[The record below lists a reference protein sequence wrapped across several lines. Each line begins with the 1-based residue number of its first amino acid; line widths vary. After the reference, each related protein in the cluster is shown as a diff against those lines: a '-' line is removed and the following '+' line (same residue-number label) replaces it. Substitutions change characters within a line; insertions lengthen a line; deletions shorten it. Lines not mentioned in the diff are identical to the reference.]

1 VSAYF
6 DYLKVVTMSPLEL
19 LLRVQSR
26 DSTGQLFVVTYDGRQ
41 IRIGVETGKIVHVGY
56 GPRRG
61 KAAAELASS
70 AVAKSATFR
79 ADQEVLRDDDLPSER
94 LLLGLLSK
102 MLSGSNADALS
113 SVLAGD
119 AFDRET
125 IQSGEPP
132 ETFPPDAGGGKPGE
146 PPRTRPVEAR
156 NVVRPHTSIPAAQI
170 SRVKSLLVEYVG
182 PMASLLVDEKI
193 SGGVANLDAL
203 VERLAPEIGDV
214 QDAQAFREKVER
226 LKGG

>member
-1 VSAYF
+1 
-6 DYLKVVTMSPLEL
+6 MSPLEL

-41 IRIGVETGKIVHVGY
+41 IRIGVESGKIVHVGY

-79 ADQEVLRDDDLPSER
+79 ADQEVLRDDDLPTER
-94 LLLGLLSK
+94 ILLGLLSK

-119 AFDRET
+119 AFDPET

-132 ETFPPDAGGGKPGE
+132 ETFPQDGKPGE
-146 PPRTRPVEAR
+146 APRTRPVETR
-156 NVVRPHTSIPAAQI
+156 NVLRPHTTIPAAQI

-182 PMASLLVDEKI
+182 PMASLLVDEKLAA
-193 SGGVANLDAL
+193 GVANLDAL

>member
-1 VSAYF
+1 
-6 DYLKVVTMSPLEL
+6 MSPLEL

-41 IRIGVETGKIVHVGY
+41 IRIGVESGKIVHVGY

-94 LLLGLLSK
+94 ILLGLLSK
-102 MLSGSNADALS
+102 MLSGSNAEALS

-119 AFDRET
+119 AFDPET

-132 ETFPPDAGGGKPGE
+132 ETFPQDGKPGE
-146 PPRTRPVEAR
+146 APRTRPVETR
-156 NVVRPHTSIPAAQI
+156 NVLRPHTTIPAAQI
-170 SRVKSLLVEYVG
+170 SRVKSILVEYVG
-182 PMASLLVDEKI
+182 PMASLLVDEKLA
-193 SGGVANLDAL
+193 GGVANLDAL

>member
-1 VSAYF
+1 MSAFF

-119 AFDRET
+119 AFDPET

-132 ETFPPDAGGGKPGE
+132 ETLPLDAGGKPGD
-146 PPRTRPVEAR
+146 PPRTRPVEMR
-156 NVVRPHTSIPAAQI
+156 NVRAHTTIPAAQI
-170 SRVKSLLVEYVG
+170 SRVKGLLVEYVG
-182 PMASLLVDEKI
+182 PMASLLVDEKLAA
-193 SGGVANLDAL
+193 GVANLDAL

-226 LKGG
+226 LKSGS